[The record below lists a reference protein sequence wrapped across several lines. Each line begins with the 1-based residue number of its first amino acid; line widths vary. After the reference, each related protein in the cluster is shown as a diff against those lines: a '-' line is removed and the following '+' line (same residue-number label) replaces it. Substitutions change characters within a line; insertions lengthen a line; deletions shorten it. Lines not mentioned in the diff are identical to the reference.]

1 MEQSESARLDDTAA
15 GQGRTLPYIVRY
27 EILGLRIYGAG
38 SRTRQSEWWALGI
51 VPRARGSLM
60 RTRARVFRLSFRAVD
75 RLAPKLAG
83 VHSSFW
89 LRLLAPEDLES
100 ITVWSYREASGS
112 GFEGADHNLDNIWPW
127 EDEAFARLFDGRRN
141 ILVAAAGGGREMIRL
156 ARMGHRVTGFDPTP
170 DLVRACSRHMEQAGL
185 SGTILPAPPTQ
196 VPTLTDVFDGLVIG
210 RGSYHHIPT
219 RTRRI
224 EFLRQLRDRMHPGSP
239 IFIGDIHSREV
250 SEGMPRRRSADFVG
264 VCYFHRFT
272 NEEIGEELAAA
283 GFCRVEVVPSGFPN
297 LVYVLAAADR
307 HTPDPRGQAHPPPRP
322 VSRLS
327 ISRTAGIGSAAQK

>member
-1 MEQSESARLDDTAA
+1 M
-15 GQGRTLPYIVRY
+15 
-27 EILGLRIYGAG
+27 
-38 SRTRQSEWWALGI
+38 
-51 VPRARGSLM
+51 RARA
-60 RTRARVFRLSFRAVD
+60 RAFRLSFSIVD

-83 VHSSFW
+83 IHSAVW
-89 LRLLAPEDLES
+89 LRFLAPDDLEA

-112 GFEGADHNLDNIWPW
+112 GFDGADHNLDNIWPW
-127 EDEAFARLFDGRRN
+127 EEEAFARLFNGSRN

-196 VPTLTDVFDGLVIG
+196 LPTLTDFFDGLVIG

-224 EFLRQLRDRMHPGSP
+224 EFLRQLRVRMNPGSP
-239 IFIGDIHSREV
+239 IFIGDIHSREARDDTAR
-250 SEGMPRRRSADFVG
+250 GRRSADFVG

-283 GFCRVEVVPSGFPN
+283 GFCGVEVVPSGFAN
-297 LVYVLAAADR
+297 LVYVLAAADGPVLALSAE
-307 HTPDPRGQAHPPPRP
+307 TPIA
-322 VSRLS
+322 VF
-327 ISRTAGIGSAAQK
+327 AQG